1 MKTKGTLLVAL
12 AAGIAW
18 AYGPSYQTVEGVE
31 RVFSATTPG
40 MNGLIINMIRL
51 NITQNN
57 FDTTDWAD
65 NGTLLTDFRDA
76 RGYGDLWFGL
86 GYSVPWFEVGITGD
100 VKGDAWDKQGERGG
114 HTRDDSYNRS
124 AVPGWGDLGLVIK
137 GCYPLAN
144 KQVGIGATYEMTFPT
159 GDKGFEVIDTTD
171 TWGIRQKGGFW
182 RTFTYDDLSFGGR
195 FLLSYMLWREEYMQS
210 LGVHLNLG
218 YNTKSIG
225 DKTDDV
231 FVGGI
236 ATMFA
241 LGLFKPFI
249 EVYTEQFVRDT
260 ASRHGDGPTY
270 GVLGFR
276 LDFGNGLVMD
286 FAGEKMFGDRTTGNQ
301 DNLGPNPDFWLPS
314 WKPTWA
320 GWFALNYTY
329 VFTKPEKK
337 PAPGAIAVAV
347 MDDET
352 KKPVG
357 DATVGVPE
365 AGKSPRQV
373 DPATGFIKIDS
384 VPAGQYTVQVTAPG
398 YEAYAGI
405 VAVQAGGLA
414 QMNVFLKRTKPT
426 ECVVVGRVVDA
437 ETGTPIGNAVIT
449 FPQTTGMGVLNVEA
463 AAGSFKAERVPPG
476 THTVQAS
483 APGYQPGSQMITLK
497 AGESYTV
504 EFRLTKETPNVA
516 VVTGRV
522 YNVKDNTSIAN
533 AYITITGGTSQPS
546 PASSGSDGIYRME
559 NIAPGTYTIKCTAP
573 GYKEV
578 SEVINLAKGQVLIK
592 DFPLTPS
599 VTKGML
605 VVHVVD
611 KKTGNPLPANLT
623 FVGTN
628 LPVATTDPSTGV
640 WQGEVPTGAYT
651 VNAVVTGGLTG
662 YVPAVKTAVVN
673 EGQATELR
681 IEMVKKGITFTF
693 RNIYFK
699 KASAVLLPTAEP
711 ALNEILAIMNE
722 NPTIKIEIQGHTSTE
737 GTTEYN
743 QKLSQD
749 RANSVRTWLIQR
761 GVSADRLV
769 AVGYGE
775 SQPEIYPDNTEPERE
790 QNRRV
795 VIKVIGEIGQ

>member
-1 MKTKGTLLVAL
+1 MKGKGAILVAL
-12 AAGIAW
+12 MTSALW
-18 AYGPSYQTVEGVE
+18 AYGPSYLTVEGVQ
-31 RVFSATTPG
+31 RVYAASTPG
-40 MNGLIINMIRL
+40 MNGLIINMMRL
-51 NITQNN
+51 NGSVNN
-57 FDTTDWAD
+57 FDTTD
-65 NGTLLTDFRDA
+65 LTEGGSYIQFRDS

-86 GYSVPWFEVGITGD
+86 GYSVPWFEVGLTGNA
-100 VKGDAWDKQGERGG
+100 KGDAWDKQGERSGES
-114 HTRDDSYNRS
+114 REDSYNRS
-124 AVPGWGDLGLVIK
+124 SAPGWGDMSLVIK

-144 KQVGIGATYEMTFPT
+144 KQIGIGAAYEMTFPT
-159 GDKGFEVIDTTD
+159 GDEGFEIIDTTD
-171 TWGIRQKGGFW
+171 TWGIRNKGGFW
-182 RTFTYDDLSFGGR
+182 RTFTYGDLSFGGR
-195 FLLSYMLWREEYMQS
+195 FLMSYMLWREEYMQS
-210 LGVHLNLG
+210 LAVHLNLG

-231 FVGGI
+231 FIGGI
-236 ATMFA
+236 AIMPS

-260 ASRHGDGPTY
+260 GDNHGDGPTY

-286 FAGEKMFGDRTTGNQ
+286 FAGEKMFGDRET
-301 DNLGPNPDFWLPS
+301 DNDFNRTFPPDFWLTT
-314 WKPTWA
+314 WKPTWG
-320 GWFALNYTY
+320 GWFGLNYTY
-329 VFTKPEKK
+329 VFTKPERK

-352 KKPVG
+352 KKAIG

-365 AGKSPRQV
+365 AGVMPKQV
-373 DPATGFIKIDS
+373 NPATGFIKIDS
-384 VPAGQYTVQVTAPG
+384 VKAGQYTVQVTAPG
-398 YEAYAGI
+398 YEAYAGVAI
-405 VAVQAGGLA
+405 VEAGGIA
-414 QMNVFLKRTKPT
+414 QMNVYLKRTKPT

-463 AAGSFKAERVPPG
+463 QAGSFKAEKVPPG

-533 AYITITGGTSQPS
+533 AYISITGGTSQPS
-546 PASSGSDGIYRME
+546 PASSGQDGIYRIE
-559 NIAPGTYTIKCTAP
+559 NVAPGTYTIKCTAP

-578 SEVINLAKGQVLIK
+578 SEVINLSKGQVLIK

-605 VVHVVD
+605 VVQVVD

-623 FVGTN
+623 FVGTS
-628 LPVATTDPSTGV
+628 LPVAATDPSTGV
-640 WQGEVPTGAYT
+640 WQGEVPTGTYT

-673 EGQATELR
+673 EGAATELR
-681 IEMVKKGITFTF
+681 IEMVKKGITITF

-699 KASAVLLPTAEP
+699 VASAQLLPTAEP
-711 ALNEILAIMNE
+711 ALNEILTFMNE
-722 NPTIKIEIQGHTSTE
+722 NPTAKVEIQGHTSTE

-743 QKLSQD
+743 QKLSEN
-749 RANSVRTWLIQR
+749 RANSVRSWLIKN

-775 SQPEIYPDNTEPERE
+775 SQPEVFPDNTETERE
-790 QNRRV
+790 LNRRV

>member
-1 MKTKGTLLVAL
+1 MKSKGAILVAL
-12 AAGIAW
+12 MASALW
-18 AYGPSYQTVEGVE
+18 AYGPSYLTVEGVQ

-51 NITQNN
+51 NGSVNN
-57 FDTTDWAD
+57 FDTLD
-65 NGTLLTDFRDA
+65 LTTSGSLIEFRDS

-86 GYSVPWFEVGITGD
+86 GYSVPWFEVGLTGNA
-100 VKGDAWDKQGERGG
+100 KGDAWDKQGERSGQS
-114 HTRDDSYNRS
+114 RQDSYNRS
-124 AVPGWGDLGLVIK
+124 SAPGWGDLNLVIK

-144 KQVGIGATYEMTFPT
+144 RQVGLGATYEMTFPT
-159 GDKGFEVIDTTD
+159 GDKGFDIIDTTD
-171 TWGIRQKGGFW
+171 TWGIRNKGGFW
-182 RTFTYDDLSFGGR
+182 RTFTYGDLSFGGR
-195 FLLSYMLWREEYMQS
+195 FLMSYMLWREEYMQS

-225 DKTDDV
+225 DETDDV

-241 LGLFKPFI
+241 IGLFKPFI

-260 ASRHGDGPTY
+260 ASSHGDGPTY
-270 GVLGFR
+270 ITGGFR

-286 FAGEKMFGDRTTGNQ
+286 FAGEKMIGDRETGNL
-301 DNLGPNPDFWLPS
+301 DNKGPNPDFWLPS

-329 VFTKPEKK
+329 VFTKPERK

-365 AGKSPRQV
+365 AGKMPRQV
-373 DPATGFIKIDS
+373 NPATGFIKVDS

-398 YEAYAGI
+398 YDAYAGVAI
-405 VAVQAGGLA
+405 VEAGGIA

-437 ETGTPIGNAVIT
+437 ETGMPIGNAVIT
-449 FPQTTGMGVLNVEA
+449 FPQTAGMGVLNVEA
-463 AAGSFKAERVPPG
+463 QAGSFKAERVPPG
-476 THTVQAS
+476 THTIQAS
-483 APGYQPGSQMITLK
+483 APGYQPSSQMLTLK

-504 EFRLTKETPNVA
+504 EFKLAKESPNVA

-522 YNVKDNTSIAN
+522 YNMKDNTSIAN
-533 AYITITGGTSQPS
+533 AYITITGETSQPA
-546 PASSGSDGIYRME
+546 PASSGTDGIYRIE
-559 NIAPGTYTIKCTAP
+559 NVAPGLYTIKCSAP
-573 GYKEV
+573 GYKEI
-578 SEVINLAKGQVLIK
+578 SEQINLAKGQVLIK

-605 VVHVVD
+605 VVQVVD

-623 FVGTN
+623 FVGTS
-628 LPVATTDPSTGV
+628 LPVASTDPSTGV
-640 WQGEVPTGAYT
+640 WQGEVPTGTYT

-681 IEMVKKGITFTF
+681 IEMVKKGLTMTF

-699 KASAVLLPTAEP
+699 KASAVLLPSAEP
-711 ALNEILAIMNE
+711 ALNEILTFMNE
-722 NPTIKIEIQGHTSTE
+722 NPTAKVEIQGHTSTE

-749 RANSVRTWLIQR
+749 RANSVRSWLIQR

-775 SQPEIYPDNTEPERE
+775 SQPEVYPDNTEAERE
-790 QNRRV
+790 LNRRV
-795 VIKVIGEIGQ
+795 VIKVIGEVGQ